1 MKNIS
6 IEHFRKLAHRE
17 GDNEIL
23 EAIIKLWDS
32 VNPKATHINKINS
45 FQYTFRILDILKNEF
60 NAYSTTILSA
70 ALSLYYQFYG
80 NKNQLNSMKNTI
92 DKEVENIAAA
102 FLEIKKL
109 STSNIS
115 YQADNYRSLLL
126 NVGGD
131 LRSVLISMAE
141 NILNLRFYNQI
152 NNQIKK
158 QSTLDLAKYVYI
170 PLAHRLGF
178 YKLKAGMEDL
188 VLSYEKPEE
197 YISIK
202 NKLKESEGERL
213 KIIDEFIEPISKE
226 LKEHGLK
233 FKIKGRTK
241 SIFSIYTKM
250 QKQSIPFEKVFDLWA
265 TRIII
270 ESEAKNEKADCW
282 HTFSVVTNLYNPS
295 LSRMR
300 DWISVPRENGYESLH
315 ITVET
320 PDKRW
325 VEVQIRTTRMDDE
338 AENGMASHWRYKNG
352 NKGESYSIDFWLTQV
367 RKALEKEDGLLGKKE
382 FKAGKFSTELFA
394 FTPNGDLKKL
404 NIGATVLDFA
414 FAIHTELGMKCTG
427 AIVNGK
433 NTGIKHHLKNGD
445 QVEILTSKNQK
456 PSLDWLNI
464 VTSTRAKNRIK
475 KAFDEKGKLEAQL
488 GKDILLRRL
497 KNWKLDFNQDLL
509 ETLASEFNYK
519 SINNMYQDIYFEK
532 INILDIKRLLT
543 DDNDSKNE
551 DEEVTKLTFE
561 EEQEQFDYSSEDDN
575 SDILVIDQ
583 LDNINYNLAKCCHPI
598 PGDEIFGFVTVSKG
612 ITIHRKNCPNAK
624 DLKERYP
631 YRIIPSLWKQKEN
644 KLNFKAEIFIKGID
658 QTGFIAELSNM
669 INNKLG
675 ISILNINFNSN
686 GAEFQGKVI
695 VKVYNLEEL
704 RTLILELGSIN
715 SIIEVYRAG

>member
-1 MKNIS
+1 MKNS
-6 IEHFRKLAHRE
+6 NIEYLRKLAFRE
-17 GDNEIL
+17 NDNEVL
-23 EAIIKLWDS
+23 EVVVDLW
-32 VNPKATHINKINS
+32 NKKEPINTHINNINTH
-45 FQYTFRILDILKNEF
+45 QYTFRVLDILKNEF
-60 NAYSTTILSA
+60 STYSTSILSA
-70 ALSLYYQFYG
+70 SLGLYYLFFDKLDDS
-80 NKNQLNSMKNTI
+80 NIKRLKI
-92 DKEVENIAAA
+92 DLEIANIASDFIA
-102 FLEIKKL
+102 IKQL
-109 STSNIS
+109 STQNIS
-115 YQADNYRSLLL
+115 HQADNYRNLLL

-152 NNQIKK
+152 NTESKK

-178 YKLKAGMEDL
+178 YKVKAGMEDL
-188 VLSYEKPEE
+188 VLSYENAQE
-197 YISIK
+197 YNSIK
-202 NKLKESEGERL
+202 NKLKESEEERL
-213 KIIDEFIEPISKE
+213 KVISEFIEPIIKE

-241 SIFSIYTKM
+241 SIYSIYKKM
-250 QKQSIPFEKVFDLWA
+250 QKQAIPFEKVFDLWA

-270 ESEAKNEKADCW
+270 DSEIQNEKADCW

-338 AENGMASHWRYKNG
+338 AENGMAAHWRYKSG
-352 NKGESYSIDFWLTQV
+352 NKSESFSTDFWLSKV
-367 RKALEKEDGLLGKKE
+367 RKALEDENEVLGEKE
-382 FKAGKFSTELFA
+382 FRGGKFSTELFA
-394 FTPNGDLKKL
+394 FTPKGDLKRL

-414 FAIHTELGMKCTG
+414 FAIHSELGMKCVG
-427 AIVNGK
+427 AIVNGR
-433 NTGIKHHLKNGD
+433 NVGIKHNLRNGD
-445 QVEILTSKNQK
+445 QVEILSSKNQK
-456 PSLDWLNI
+456 PSLDWLQI
-464 VTSTRAKNRIK
+464 VTSTRARNRIK

-497 KNWKLDFNQDLL
+497 KNWKVEFKQDLL
-509 ETLASEFNYK
+509 ELLVAEFNYK
-519 SINNMYQDIYFEK
+519 SISSLYQDIYFEK
-532 INILDIKRLLT
+532 LHIRDIKKLLT
-543 DDNDSKNE
+543 NDKNDKVE
-551 DEEVTKLTFE
+551 EEVAQFTFE
-561 EEQEQFDYSSEDDN
+561 EEQEQFEYATEEKN
-575 SDILVIDQ
+575 HDILIIDQ
-583 LDNINYNLAKCCHPI
+583 LNNVNYSLAKCCHPI

-612 ITIHRKNCPNAK
+612 ISIHRKNCPNAQ
-624 DLKERYP
+624 DLKTRYP

-644 KLNFKAEIFIKGID
+644 KTNFRTEIFIRGVD
-658 QTGFIAELSNM
+658 QTGFIAELSNI

-675 ISILNINFNSN
+675 ISILNINLNSN

-704 RTLILELGSIN
+704 RILIQELGNIESIV
-715 SIIEVYRAG
+715 EVYRAS

>member
-1 MKNIS
+1 VNNS
-6 IEHFRKLAHRE
+6 IEYFRKMSHRE
-17 GDNEIL
+17 GDDEIL
-23 EAIIKLWDS
+23 ESIIVLW
-32 VNPKATHINKINS
+32 NNKEPKATHINNLNS
-45 FQYTFRILDILKNEF
+45 HQYTFHVLDILKNEF
-60 NAYSTTILSA
+60 NTYSTSILSA
-70 ALSLYYQFYG
+70 SLGLYYQFFSSR
-80 NKNQLNSMKNTI
+80 NQLISNKNTI
-92 DKEVENIAAA
+92 DTEVENIVSD
-102 FLEIKKL
+102 FLAIKQL

-126 NVGGD
+126 NIGGD

-152 NNQIKK
+152 NDQIKK
-158 QSTLDLAKYVYI
+158 QSTIDLAKYVYI

-178 YKLKAGMEDL
+178 YKLKAGMENL
-188 VLSYEKPEE
+188 VLSYEHPKE
-197 YISIK
+197 YLSIK
-202 NKLKESEGERL
+202 NKLKETEEERQ
-213 KIIDEFIEPISKE
+213 KIISEFIEPISQE

-241 SIFSIYTKM
+241 SIFSIYSKM
-250 QKQSIPFEKVFDLWA
+250 QKQNIPFKKVFDLWA
-265 TRIII
+265 IRIII
-270 ESEAKNEKADCW
+270 DSEAKSEKADCW
-282 HTFSVVTNLYNPS
+282 HTFSVVTNLYKPN

-320 PDKRW
+320 PDNRW
-325 VEVQIRTTRMDDE
+325 IEVQIRTNRMDDE
-338 AENGMASHWRYKNG
+338 AENGMASHWRYKSG
-352 NKGESYSIDFWLTQV
+352 NKEESYSIDFWLTQV
-367 RKALEKEDGLLGKKE
+367 RKALEKENGLLGKKE
-382 FKAGKFSTELFA
+382 LKAGKFSTELFA

-404 NIGATVLDFA
+404 NIGATILDFA

-464 VTSTRAKNRIK
+464 VTSSRAKSRIK

-488 GKDILLRRL
+488 GKDILNRRL
-497 KNWKLDFNQDLL
+497 KNWKLEYNKDLL

-532 INILDIKRLLT
+532 LNILDIKKLLT
-543 DDNDSKNE
+543 DEHSSKIE
-551 DEEVTKLTFE
+551 DEEVAKLTFE
-561 EEQEQFDYSSEDDN
+561 EEQEQFEYSKEDDN
-575 SDILVIDQ
+575 SDILVIDK
-583 LDNINYNLAKCCHPI
+583 LDNINYHLAKCCHPI

-624 DLKERYP
+624 DLKKRYP
-631 YRIIPSLWKQKEN
+631 YRVIPSLWKQKET

-658 QTGFIAELSNM
+658 QTGFISELSNL

-675 ISILNINFNSN
+675 ISILNINLNSN
-686 GAEFQGKVI
+686 GTEFQGKVI

-704 RTLILELGSIN
+704 RTLIQELGGVKN
-715 SIIEVYRAG
+715 IIEVYRAG